1 MELKKGIMLFNESDE
16 TYNNITI
23 NSGVLPANEQE
34 IPKVEYGSYSYYPL
48 YEEDARLPK
57 RNWRSLTKKEISILR
72 PTEKRTDTN
81 TIYTGKL
88 PDNLVELLEKLEL
101 KKSTSRAEV
110 FERFQAD
117 KSTTEKVNK
126 MMEAFLN
133 TKANGK
139 PHKIHYL
146 GTNLPNMEVVACDTT
161 VMPKGYKEEDKVY
174 LGIHNDGTY
183 YVPFRTIRNSGNRL
197 TINLGLETR
206 YFMFINLTMSQ
217 AYNMIRKNFDLTN
230 HTVDVINISKYF
242 YACFPDYPVLRIE
255 QKPYEYYVAPTDNCF
270 HDGCTL
276 GNKELDIVLAYLGA
290 FRY

>member
-1 MELKKGIMLFNESDE
+1 MEIKKGIMLFNECDE
-16 TYNNITI
+16 TYRNITI
-23 NSGVLPANEQE
+23 NSGVVPYKQQE
-34 IPKVEYGSYSYYPL
+34 IPKVEYGGYSFYPL
-48 YEEDARLPK
+48 YEDDACLPK
-57 RNWRSLTKKEISILR
+57 RNWRPLTQKEISALK

-88 PDNLVELLEKLEL
+88 PDDIIDLMRQLNLEQC
-101 KKSTSRAEV
+101 TSRSEV
-110 FERFQAD
+110 FDHFQA
-117 KSTTEKVNK
+117 KPAVTEQINK
-126 MMEAFLN
+126 KMEVFLN
-133 TKANGK
+133 ERANGK

-161 VMPKGYKEEDKVY
+161 VMPKGYKEEEKKY

-183 YVPFRTIRNSGNRL
+183 YIPFRSIRNSGNRL
-197 TINLGLETR
+197 TLNLGKESR
-206 YFMFINLTMSQ
+206 YFLFINLTMVQ
-217 AYNMIRKNFDLTN
+217 AYNLIKKHFDLAD
-230 HTVDVINISKYF
+230 HKIDVINISKYF
-242 YACFPDYPVLRIE
+242 FKCFPDYPVLRIE

>member
-217 AYNMIRKNFDLTN
+217 AYNMIKKNFDLTN

>member
-1 MELKKGIMLFNESDE
+1 MEIKKGIMLFNECDE
-16 TYNNITI
+16 AYNNITI
-23 NSGVLPANEQE
+23 NTGVLSNKKQE
-34 IPKVEYGSYSYYPL
+34 IPKIEYGSYSYYPL
-48 YEEDARLPK
+48 FEDDAMLAK
-57 RNWRSLTKKEISILR
+57 RDWRSLTKKEISALR
-72 PTEKRTDTN
+72 PTGKRTDTN

-88 PDNLVELLEKLEL
+88 PDKLIDLMEKLQL
-101 KKSTSRAEV
+101 KESTSRPEV
-110 FERFQAD
+110 FERFKAEPD
-117 KSTTEKVNK
+117 TTKQLNET
-126 MMEAFLN
+126 MEEFLN
-133 TKANGK
+133 SKANGK

-161 VMPKGYKEEDKVY
+161 VMPKGFKEEEKKY

-197 TINLGLETR
+197 TINLGKETR

-217 AYNMIRKNFDLTN
+217 AYNMIRKNFDLTD
-230 HTVDVINISKYF
+230 HKVDVINISHYF
-242 YACFPDYPVLRIE
+242 FKCFPNYPVLRIA

-290 FRY
+290 FQY